1 MMAEEATKILL
12 QADGVCKSYGIKRAL
27 LPTTLS
33 FAAHSFTCI
42 VGRSGC
48 GKTTLLRL
56 LGGLDAPDAGR
67 VQLAGGLRIAP
78 VFQEPRLMPWLTVA
92 QNITLAA
99 RVDKTLDV
107 GALSQLLQLLG
118 LADCEALYPHQ
129 LSGGMAQRVALGRT
143 LFYNPDVILMDE
155 PFSALDYF
163 TRQGLQR
170 TLLDLHAAKRKTVI
184 FVTHDV
190 EEALLLA
197 DSVVIMDDGSVKS
210 TLLVQLPRPRQA
222 ADSALQLLR
231 QKILQ
236 AL

>member
-1 MMAEEATKILL
+1 MMADKATETVL
-12 QADGVCKSYGIKRAL
+12 QADGICKSYGVKRAL

-33 FAAHSFTCI
+33 FTVHSFTCI

-56 LGGLDAPDAGR
+56 LGGLEAPDAGS
-67 VQLAGGLRIAP
+67 VQLADGLRIAP

-99 RVDKTLDV
+99 RVNKTLDAA
-107 GALSQLLQLLG
+107 ALPQLLQLLG
-118 LADCEALYPHQ
+118 LVGCEDLYPHQ
-129 LSGGMAQRVALGRT
+129 LSGGMSQRVALGRT

-170 TLLDLHAAKRKTVI
+170 MLLALHAAKRKTVI

-197 DSVVIMDDGSVKS
+197 DRVVIMDNGSVKS
-210 TLLVQLPRPRQA
+210 TLPVQLPQPRQA

>member
-1 MMAEEATKILL
+1 MAVALAAQNISKKYGDK
-12 QADGVCKSYGIKRAL
+12 QALVQTSLD
-27 LPTTLS
+27 
-33 FAAHSFTCI
+33 FAEHSLTCI

-56 LGGLDAPDAGR
+56 LGALEKTDSGR
-67 VQLAGGLRIAP
+67 VTLTQNKRIAP
-78 VFQEPRLMPWLTVA
+78 VFQEARLMPWLTTA
-92 QNITLAA
+92 ENIMLAA
-99 RVDKTLDV
+99 QADKTLDKV
-107 GALSQLLQLLG
+107 RLPKILEILG
-118 LADCEALYPHQ
+118 LQGCEKLYPHE

-143 LFYNPDVILMDE
+143 LFYNPDIILMDE

-163 TRQGLQR
+163 TRQGLQQ
-170 TLLDLHAAKRKTVI
+170 TLLELHEREHKTVI

-197 DSVVIMDDGSVKS
+197 DRILIMDNGTVKNDVPV
-210 TLLVQLPRPRQA
+210 TLRRPRQA
-222 ADSALQLLR
+222 ADADFQLLR

>member
-1 MMAEEATKILL
+1 MMAEAATKIVL
-12 QADGVCKSYGIKRAL
+12 QADGVCKSYGVKHAL

-33 FAAHSFTCI
+33 FTAHSFTCI

-48 GKTTLLRL
+48 GKTTFLRL
-56 LGGLDAPDAGR
+56 LGGLDGPDAGS
-67 VQLAGGLRIAP
+67 VQLSDGLRIAP
-78 VFQEPRLMPWLTVA
+78 VFQEPRLMSWLTVA

-99 RVDKTLDV
+99 KVDKTLNV
-107 GALSQLLQLLG
+107 EALPQLLQLLG
-118 LADCEALYPHQ
+118 LDGCEELYPHQ

-170 TLLDLHAAKRKTVI
+170 TLLRLHAARRKTVI

-197 DSVVIMDDGSVKS
+197 DRVVIMDNGSVKS
-210 TLLVQLPRPRQA
+210 TLSVQLPRPRQA

-231 QKILQ
+231 QTILQ

>member
-1 MMAEEATKILL
+1 MAEKATEIVL
-12 QADGVCKSYGIKRAL
+12 QADGVCKSYGVKRAL
-27 LPTTLS
+27 LPTTLAFS
-33 FAAHSFTCI
+33 SRSFTCI

-56 LGGLDAPDAGR
+56 LGGLDTPDAGS
-67 VQLAGGLRIAP
+67 VQLADGLRIAP
-78 VFQEPRLMPWLTVA
+78 VFQEPRLMSWLTVV

-99 RVDKTLDV
+99 KADKTLDAA
-107 GALSQLLQLLG
+107 ALPQLLQLLG
-118 LADCEALYPHQ
+118 LAGCEELYPHQ

-143 LFYNPDVILMDE
+143 LFFNPDVILMDE

-170 TLLDLHAAKRKTVI
+170 TLLDLYAAKRKTVI

-197 DSVVIMDDGSVKS
+197 DSVVIMDNGSVKS
-210 TLLVQLPRPRQA
+210 TLPVQLPRPRQA

-231 QKILQ
+231 QEILQ

>member
-1 MMAEEATKILL
+1 MLELKNI
-12 QADGVCKSYGIKRAL
+12 CKSYGEKQVL
-27 LPTTLS
+27 HDLS
-33 FAAHSFTCI
+33 EKFAPHSFTCI

-56 LGGLDAPDAGR
+56 LCGLEQADSGEILGVAGK
-67 VQLAGGLRIAP
+67 RIAP
-78 VFQEPRLMPWLTVA
+78 VFQEPRLMPWLNVEE
-92 QNITLAA
+92 NIAFAACHDKSLDKA
-99 RVDKTLDV
+99 RVPE
-107 GALSQLLQLLG
+107 LLEALG
-118 LADCEALYPHQ
+118 LSTASKLVPTQ
-129 LSGGMAQRVALGRT
+129 LSGGMAQRVSLGRT

-163 TRQGLQR
+163 TRQGLQQ
-170 TLLDLHAAKRKTVI
+170 LVLNLYKQERKTVI

-197 DSVVIMDDGSVKS
+197 DRILIMNSGQITQTVAVDLAQPRKS
-210 TLLVQLPRPRQA
+210 TDVELQA
-222 ADSALQLLR
+222 LR

>member
-1 MMAEEATKILL
+1 M
-12 QADGVCKSYGIKRAL
+12 S
-27 LPTTLS
+27 
-33 FAAHSFTCI
+33 
-42 VGRSGC
+42 
-48 GKTTLLRL
+48 
-56 LGGLDAPDAGR
+56 
-67 VQLAGGLRIAP
+67 
-78 VFQEPRLMPWLTVA
+78 WLTVA

-99 RVDKTLDV
+99 KADKTLAV
-107 GALSQLLQLLG
+107 EALPQLLQLLG
-118 LADCEALYPHQ
+118 LAGCEMLYPHQ

-170 TLLDLHAAKRKTVI
+170 TLLDLYAAKRKTVI

-197 DSVVIMDDGSVKS
+197 DSVVIMDNGSVKS
-210 TLLVQLPRPRQA
+210 TLPVQLPRPRQA

-231 QKILQ
+231 QEILQ